1 MNIFL
6 VRMQSFSGRNMI
18 GISANSNN
26 MSRISEKYEHLK
38 AKN

>member
-18 GISANSNN
+18 GLSANSNN
-26 MSRISEKYEHLK
+26 MSISEKYD
-38 AKN
+38 